1 MLDPDRY
8 DAITF
13 DCYGTLVDWDTGI
26 ANAFGPWV
34 VKNRFAGTVAGL
46 VERFAR
52 HQREKQ
58 IVRPAL
64 NYRDVIGQAFENAAG
79 DLGGFVS
86 EEDRA
91 AFSRSI
97 GTWPCFPDTIDA
109 LRSLKSK
116 GFHLGVVSN
125 VDNASF
131 EDTHER
137 MGGTIDTAVTAETVG
152 AYKPDLRM
160 FEALFSTLA
169 ARGIA
174 RKRILHVAQ
183 SRFHDVAPANE
194 LGLDVV
200 WIDRRHGR
208 PGKGIGIPSA
218 AEPLAKFD
226 SLEEM
231 CENLNRKAILEAG
244 SGE

>member
-1 MLDPDRY
+1 MLDPARY

-13 DCYGTLVDWDTGI
+13 DCYGTLVDWDTGV
-26 ANAFGPWV
+26 ANAFGPWA
-34 VKNRFAGTVAGL
+34 VKSRFAGTVADL
-46 VERFAR
+46 IERFAR

-58 IVRPAL
+58 TVRPAL
-64 NYRDVIGQAFENAAG
+64 NYRDVIGQAFENAAC

-86 EEDRA
+86 EEDQA
-91 AFSRSI
+91 VFGWSVGA
-97 GTWPCFPDTIDA
+97 WPCFPDTIDA
-109 LRSLKSK
+109 LRNLKTM

-137 MGGTIDTAVTAETVG
+137 MGGMIDTVVTAEMVG
-152 AYKPDLRM
+152 AYKPDLKM
-160 FEALFSTLA
+160 FEALFSALA

-183 SRFHDVAPANE
+183 SRFHDVAPSNE

-208 PGKGIGIPSA
+208 PGKGVTIPSE
-218 AEPLAKFD
+218 AEPLIKFD
-226 SLEEM
+226 SLEAM
-231 CENLNRKAILEAG
+231 CDSLGRKAILETG

>member
-1 MLDPDRY
+1 MLDPARY

-13 DCYGTLVDWDTGI
+13 DCYGTLIDWDTGV
-26 ANAFGPWV
+26 ANTFGPWA
-34 VKNRFAGTVAGL
+34 VKTGFAGSIADL

-52 HQREKQ
+52 HQRERQ

-64 NYRDVIGQAFENAAG
+64 NYRDVIRQAFEGAAG

-86 EEDRA
+86 DEDLA
-91 AFSRSI
+91 AFSRSV

-109 LRSLKSK
+109 LRNLKAR

-131 EDTHER
+131 EDTHKR
-137 MGGTIDTAVTAETVG
+137 LGGMIDTVVTAETVG
-152 AYKPDLRM
+152 AYKPDLKM
-160 FEALFSTLA
+160 FEALFSALA

-183 SRFHDVAPANE
+183 SRFHDVAPGNE

-200 WIDRRHGR
+200 WIDRQHGR
-208 PGKGIGIPSA
+208 PGKGITIPSDA
-218 AEPLAKFD
+218 RPLIRFD
-226 SLEEM
+226 SLETM
-231 CENLNRKAILEAG
+231 VDSLNRNSRGLDV
-244 SGE
+244 